1 MNLPHFSCHVCG
13 HTFCTRLCEN
23 ETNIKVIQ
31 NVMGH
36 ADIRTTMEIYAEVSE
51 QKKQD
56 VFKNL
61 NMSDII

>member
-1 MNLPHFSCHVCG
+1 MDDKEVVRCDFDG
-13 HTFCTRLCEN
+13 A
-23 ETNIKVIQ
+23 IIMVIQ

-51 QKKQD
+51 KKKQD

-61 NMSDII
+61 NMNDII